1 MSTANP
7 SPDNFFFSE
16 FLNDFF
22 AECDEHLTVVRRDLL
37 ELDAYVGQNNVPT
50 ALLDELLRS
59 FHTLKGLAGMVGVLA
74 VEQIAHQM
82 ESYLRALRQGIILS
96 TEAQKI
102 LSDGTRTIEDV
113 LIAYREKQAQ
123 PDIEQIT
130 QQLSELLAQSVHHD
144 QSANIQVD
152 SAPEESD
159 LGSGE
164 SPSPIWR
171 FLFQPTT
178 ELTSRNVNVNLV
190 RERLQSIGE
199 IVQAMPHMEANG
211 QLSFIFLVTSDAP
224 TTIFDSWANDG
235 ISYKAYLP
243 ELPVAP
249 LEPSAKAPV
258 ANRSVAPAHIVR
270 VDLARIDE
278 VIRIAGDLVIS
289 RARLREQLS
298 PIEAKISVLDW
309 RALQETSLVL
319 DRQLRDLRQGVM
331 QMRLVPIGE
340 VFARMQYAAHD
351 LARNL
356 NKQIV
361 VIVQGEDT
369 EIDKFVVER
378 MIDPLLHMVRNTVS
392 HGIETSST
400 RIAQHKPPVGTI
412 RLRAVTAGD
421 SVEIEISDDGQGIHR
436 PTIASK
442 ARQLGLLGQ
451 NEELDDERLLD
462 ILCTPGFSTREQA
475 DHISGRGIGML
486 VVQTTIYELGGSI
499 SLHSEHGVGTSFRIQ
514 LPLTLSIVE
523 ALIISAGGQ
532 RFAVPVP
539 AVREIFDASDEVI
552 TRLEHNELVRYRGD
566 VLPLVRLQQIF
577 GLPNTDQRAYAL
589 VTGNGAN
596 LTAIMVD
603 ALVGKREIVV
613 RTINDP
619 LLSIPGLAGATEL
632 GDGLPILILDP
643 AALARSPHNN
653 RRTLPYMTQELHKH
667 GILPMSAVYSEQ
679 SILFELAGAT
689 YGIPG
694 SQVQQIEMVEHI
706 TPIPNALPFVAGV
719 VFVRGQLLPA
729 IDLRTR
735 FGFPSEPYS
744 IRTRMIVVSV
754 GDRTVGLIVDSAR
767 EFLNIPSDQI
777 KAPPE
782 SISEVKG
789 SYLFGIATIND
800 RLVLMLDLHSVLN
813 DIESFLPSDGDV

>member
-22 AECDEHLTVVRRDLL
+22 AECDEHLTVVRRNLL
-37 ELDAYVGQNNVPT
+37 ELDDYVGQNSIPA

-74 VEQIAHQM
+74 VEQISHQM
-82 ESYLRALRQGIILS
+82 ESYLRALRQGAVLS
-96 TEAQKI
+96 AEAQRI
-102 LSDGTRTIEDV
+102 LSDGTHMIEEV
-113 LIAYREKQAQ
+113 LIAYREKQDQ
-123 PDIEQIT
+123 PNIEQIT
-130 QQLSELLAQSVHHD
+130 QQLSELLAHVNQTHPKGETK
-144 QSANIQVD
+144 AE
-152 SAPEESD
+152 APSEEVELPPID
-159 LGSGE
+159 

-171 FLFQPTT
+171 FRFQPTT
-178 ELTSRNVNVNLV
+178 ELTNRNLNVNVV

-199 IVQAMPHMEANG
+199 IVQAMPHIDANG

-224 TTIFDSWANDG
+224 TNIFDSWANDG
-235 ISYKAYLP
+235 ITYQAYLP
-243 ELPVAP
+243 ELTTSSS
-249 LEPSAKAPV
+249 EQNAKSHV

-289 RARLREQLS
+289 RARLREQLLPLES
-298 PIEAKISVLDW
+298 SIGVPEW
-309 RALQETSLVL
+309 RALQETSLML

-340 VFARMQYAAHD
+340 VFARMQYAVHD

-361 VIVQGEDT
+361 VIVQGEET

-392 HGIETSST
+392 HGIETSAV
-400 RIAQHKPPVGTI
+400 RIAQHKPPIGTI
-412 RLRAVTAGD
+412 KLSAVTSGD

-436 PTIASK
+436 PTIATK
-442 ARQLGLLGQ
+442 ARQLGLLGAH
-451 NEELDDERLLD
+451 EELDDERLLD
-462 ILCTPGFSTREQA
+462 ILCTPGFSTRDQA
-475 DHISGRGIGML
+475 DHISGRGIGMQ

-499 SLHSEHGVGTSFRIQ
+499 SLHSEYGHGTTFHIQ

-523 ALIISAGGQ
+523 ALIVSAGGQ

-539 AVREIFDASDEVI
+539 AVREVFDAKNETIV
-552 TRLEHNELVRYRGD
+552 EMENNELVRYRGD
-566 VLPLVRLQQIF
+566 VLPLVRLHKAF
-577 GLPNTDQRAYAL
+577 GLSSDNQRAYAL
-589 VTGNGAN
+589 VTSNGSN
-596 LTAIMVD
+596 SSAITVD

-619 LLSIPGLAGATEL
+619 LLAIPGLVGATEL
-632 GDGLPILILDP
+632 GDGVPILILDP
-643 AALARSPHNN
+643 AALARASHTN
-653 RRTLPYMTQELHKH
+653 RRSFPRLKQELSKD
-667 GILPMSAVYSEQ
+667 GNSAMSAIHSEQ

-694 SQVQQIEMVEHI
+694 SQVQQVEMVEQI

-729 IDLRTR
+729 VDLRIR
-735 FGFPSEPYS
+735 FGFPPQPYDL
-744 IRTRMIVVSV
+744 RTRMIVVTV
-754 GDRTVGLIVDSAR
+754 GERTVGLIVDSAR
-767 EFLNIPSDQI
+767 EFLTIPNESI

-782 SISEVKG
+782 SISEIKG
-789 SYLFGIATIND
+789 SYLHGIATVD
-800 RLVLMLDLHSVLN
+800 ERLILMLNLHSVLN
-813 DIESFLPSDGDV
+813 DIESFIPTDGDV